1 MTMEQI
7 IQLDRLSSEPDLSFQ
22 QSLKLR
28 LIQCMHNVMCVVKL
42 EKWIIPTIQMLSTEH
57 CYPVPQPHILSPV
70 PLCFVI
76 TNL

>member
-1 MTMEQI
+1 MTMEEV
-7 IQLDRLSSEPDLSFQ
+7 IQLDRLSSEPDLSFR

-42 EKWIIPTIQMLSTEH
+42 EKWIIPIIQMLSDEY